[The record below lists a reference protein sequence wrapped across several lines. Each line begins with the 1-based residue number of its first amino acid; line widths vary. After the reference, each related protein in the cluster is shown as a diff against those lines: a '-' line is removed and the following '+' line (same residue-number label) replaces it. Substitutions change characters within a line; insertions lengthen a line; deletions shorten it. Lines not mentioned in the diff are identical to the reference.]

1 MRGIHINDPQLN
13 KTASTLDLREIFFE
27 VIVASKY
34 GPLARIEKQT
44 MSYKLDLLKSFSE
57 IREVPV

>member
-13 KTASTLDLREIFFE
+13 ITASTLDLREIFFE

-34 GPLARIEKQT
+34 GPQARIEKQT

>member
-13 KTASTLDLREIFFE
+13 ITASTLDVRKIFFE
-27 VIVASKY
+27 VIVAPKY

-44 MSYKLDLLKSFSE
+44 MSYKLELLKSSSE
-57 IREVPV
+57 IREATV

>member
-13 KTASTLDLREIFFE
+13 VTASTLDLRETFFE
-27 VIVASKY
+27 VIVVSKY
-34 GPLARIEKQT
+34 DPLARIEKQT